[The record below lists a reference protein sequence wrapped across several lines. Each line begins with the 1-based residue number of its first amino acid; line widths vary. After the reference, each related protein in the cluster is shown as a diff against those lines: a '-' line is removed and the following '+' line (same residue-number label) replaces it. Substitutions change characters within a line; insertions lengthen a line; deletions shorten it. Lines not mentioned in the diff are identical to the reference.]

1 MSRFRIALS
10 GLLAPA
16 LALMTVVTP
25 VKAEEEKKLNL
36 FIWSDYL
43 GEDTIQSFEKETGI
57 KVTVDVYD
65 SNEMLEAKL
74 LAGKSGYD
82 LAVPT
87 GAFFQRQ
94 IKAGVYQPLKQDL
107 IPNLG
112 NLDQKLMKGAQEFDA
127 NNTHGIIYMWGT
139 NGMAYNPAKVAEV
152 AGPDAPVDSWA
163 LMFDPVWAEKV
174 SKCGLYMMDSPSE
187 VFPSA
192 LKYLGLDP
200 NSSDPK
206 DIEKAEALLMKVRPF
221 VTKFHSSE
229 SINALANGDI
239 CVAMGFS
246 GDMFQAINRAEEAG
260 KGVKV
265 TYVIPKEGSEIW
277 FDFMG
282 VMKDAPHP
290 DNAMKF
296 INHILK
302 PEITAGIS
310 NTVFYANANT
320 KSFDLIHD
328 AIRHDPGV
336 YPPESV
342 MKHLFVK
349 KVPDQKAERVFTR
362 IWNRIKTGI

>member
-1 MSRFRIALS
+1 MLRSRTAFS
-10 GLLAPA
+10 GLVASA
-16 LALMTVVTP
+16 LALMAAVTP
-25 VKAEEEKKLNL
+25 AKAEEEKKLNL

-43 GEDTIQSFEKETGI
+43 GEDTIPAFEKETGI

-82 LAVPT
+82 IAVPT

-94 IKAGVYQPLKQDL
+94 IKAGAYQPLKRDM
-107 IPNLG
+107 IPNLA
-112 NLDQKLMKGAQEFDA
+112 NLDPTLMKGAQAFDTDNA
-127 NNTHGIIYMWGT
+127 HGIIYMWGT
-139 NGMAYNPAKVAEV
+139 NGLAYNPAKVAEV
-152 AGPDAPVDSWA
+152 AGPDAPVTSWA
-163 LMFDPVWAEKV
+163 LMFDPEWAEKV

-206 DIEKAEALLMKVRPF
+206 DIEKAEAVLMKVRPF

-260 KGVKV
+260 KGVELK
-265 TYVIPKEGSEIW
+265 YVIPTEGSEIW
-277 FDFMG
+277 FDFMA
-282 VMKDAPHP
+282 VLKDAPHP
-290 DNAMKF
+290 ENAMKF

-302 PEITAGIS
+302 PDITAGIS
-310 NTVFYANANT
+310 NTVFYANANAKAT
-320 KSFDLIHD
+320 ALVHED
-328 AIRHDPGV
+328 IRHDPGV
-336 YPPESV
+336 YPPDTV
-342 MKHLFVK
+342 MKNLFVK
-349 KVPDQKAERVFTR
+349 KVPDQKAERFFTR
-362 IWNRIKTGI
+362 LWNKIKTGK